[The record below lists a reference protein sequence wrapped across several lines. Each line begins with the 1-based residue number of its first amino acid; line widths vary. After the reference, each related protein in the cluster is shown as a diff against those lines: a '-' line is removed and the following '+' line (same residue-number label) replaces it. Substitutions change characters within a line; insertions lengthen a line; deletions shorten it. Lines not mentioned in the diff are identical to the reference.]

1 MRFSLS
7 EFVSLIFPLMILA
20 AGLWLTV
27 RLKGLQLVR
36 LHTAFR
42 ETFGCSFREKGQGSG
57 LTPFQASAA
66 ALAGTL
72 GTGNIAGVALA
83 LTAGGP
89 GALFWMWISAF
100 LGMAVKY
107 AEILLAARFCVR
119 DKDGGLSGGPMHYIE
134 KAFHSSGPAIFFA
147 GACVAASFGIG
158 NLTQAAAASD
168 AVHTALHLPRAAVG
182 LCMAALAFF
191 AISGGIRRIGRIAE
205 YLVPF
210 MGAVYLVGA
219 LAVLLPRM
227 TALPDVFRIIISDA
241 FSADAFSGGI
251 LGFLTG
257 KAVRTGV
264 SRGVFTNEAGMGTA
278 PIAHG
283 AADARSPA
291 GEGLWG
297 IVEVFLDTIVM
308 CTLTGA
314 VIILSGIR
322 EQDGAA
328 LTTAAYQHFLGRGA
342 AAFIAVSTCFFAFAS
357 ILCWG
362 GYGESALRYLCAG
375 EKTVRCYRIAYCMAV
390 ILGSVFRLETVFRL
404 SDVLN
409 FLMAVPNLAAI
420 VLLSGT
426 VIRETKNFFGE
437 LHKKTSKRR

>member
-1 MRFSLS
+1 
-7 EFVSLIFPLMILA
+7 MILA
-20 AGLWLTV
+20 AGFWLTV
-27 RLKGLQLVR
+27 RLRGLQLVK

-42 ETFGCSFREKGQGSG
+42 ETFGRSFREKEQGSG

-89 GALFWMWISAF
+89 GALFWMWVSAF
-100 LGMAVKY
+100 MGMAVKY
-107 AEILLAARFCVR
+107 AEILLAVRFSARN
-119 DKDGGLSGGPMHYIE
+119 KDGRLSGGPMHYIE
-134 KAFHSSGPAIFFA
+134 EAFRSSGPAIFFA

-158 NLTQAAAASD
+158 NLTQSAAASD
-168 AVHTALHLPRAAVG
+168 AMHTALHLPRAAVG
-182 LCMAALAFF
+182 LCMAVLAFF
-191 AISGGIRRIGRIAE
+191 AISGGFRRIGRVAE

-219 LAVLLPRM
+219 LAVLLPRI
-227 TALPDVFRIIISDA
+227 TSLPGVFRIIISDA
-241 FSADAFSGGI
+241 FSAEACSGGL

-257 KAVRTGV
+257 KAARTGI
-264 SRGVFTNEAGMGTA
+264 SGGIFTNEAGMGTA

-314 VIILSGIR
+314 VIILAGIR
-322 EQDGAA
+322 ELDGAA
-328 LTTAAYQHFLGRGA
+328 LTTAAYHHFLGRGA

-375 EKTVRCYRIAYCMAV
+375 ERTVRCYRAVYCTAV
-390 ILGSVFRLETVFRL
+390 ILGSVCRMETVFRL

-409 FLMAVPNLAAI
+409 FLMIAPNLTAV

-426 VIRETKNFFGE
+426 VIRETREFFGE
-437 LHKKTSKRR
+437 LYKKTSK